1 MKEKYQISFSGGRT
15 SAYMTKML
23 IDNLGDVY
31 DFIVT
36 FANTG
41 LEDEKTLQFV
51 KNCDDYFG
59 FNTV

>member
-23 IDNLGDVY
+23 LDNFNDKY

-41 LEDEKTLQFV
+41 MEHNKTLDFIL
-51 KNCDDYFG
+51 
-59 FNTV
+59 